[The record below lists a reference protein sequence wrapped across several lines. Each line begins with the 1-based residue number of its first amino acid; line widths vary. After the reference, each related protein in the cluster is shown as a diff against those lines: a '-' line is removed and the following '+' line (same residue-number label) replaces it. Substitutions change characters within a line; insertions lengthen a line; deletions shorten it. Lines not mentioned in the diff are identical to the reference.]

1 MGRPTDYN
9 SEYCK
14 LLIEYFNIK
23 PYKRIKLKYY
33 YKNGESKDII
43 KDIPADLPTFEG
55 FCAKIGIC
63 KQTLH
68 NWKEIYPSFLDA
80 YRRAK
85 MLQKNILIQNGLAN
99 RYNCLFAKFVA
110 INATDMVEKQN
121 IDHTVKADK
130 TILEIIAKQ
139 LSKNNEIQRN
149 DSETGDGS

>member
-1 MGRPTDYN
+1 MASGRLTDYN
-9 SEYCK
+9 PKYCK
-14 LLIEYFNIK
+14 MLIEYFDIN

-43 KDIPADLPTFEG
+43 KDIPVDLPTFEG
-55 FCAKIGIC
+55 FCSKIGIC

-68 NWKEIYPSFLDA
+68 NWKNRYPLFLDA
-80 YRRAK
+80 YERAK

-121 IDHTVKADK
+121 IEYSGEIK
-130 TILEIIAKQ
+130 TKI
-139 LSKNNEIQRN
+139 
-149 DSETGDGS
+149 DSEDKESIKKELLDILKKELDV